1 SSAIDNALNEFLT
14 TGKINFANF
23 AKSIILD
30 IAKIEAKALLAK
42 ASQNSGGFG
51 GIVSSVL
58 GMLGMGGGGFS
69 SGDFANL
76 AASHIDSAKGNV
88 FSGSPSLHQY
98 ANTVQTSPVT
108 FSFDKLH
115 KFARGGVFA
124 EAGPE
129 AVMPLSRDSAGRLGV
144 KAQGGGRT
152 YNITVNVNG
161 NNNAQDVRR
170 AAGQGAREAASFI
183 SAAHRYV

>member
-1 SSAIDNALNEFLT
+1 MR
-14 TGKINFANF
+14 
-23 AKSIILD
+23 IL
-30 IAKIEAKALLAK
+30 
-42 ASQNSGGFG
+42 
-51 GIVSSVL
+51 
-58 GMLGMGGGGFS
+58 
-69 SGDFANL
+69 
-76 AASHIDSAKGNV
+76 
-88 FSGSPSLHQY
+88 
-98 ANTVQTSPVT
+98 
-108 FSFDKLH
+108 
-115 KFARGGVFA
+115 GGVFA

-129 AVMPLSRDSAGRLGV
+129 AVMPLSSAGRLGV

>member
-1 SSAIDNALNEFLT
+1 LKGLLHQLSNCHLRRRFHRNPFHAYQICHP
-14 TGKINFANF
+14 
-23 AKSIILD
+23 LD
-30 IAKIEAKALLAK
+30 DAA
-42 ASQNSGGFG
+42 
-51 GIVSSVL
+51 
-58 GMLGMGGGGFS
+58 GGFS
-69 SGDFANL
+69 AADFANL

-98 ANTVQTSPVT
+98 ANTIQTTPVT

-144 KAQGGGRT
+144 KAQGGGGRT